1 MTVAPI
7 RWTRT
12 VDVSPE
18 EAFGVFAERLGEWWP
33 REYTWSGEML
43 ETIAIEPGEGGR
55 CYELGPHGFHCDW
68 GRVLVWAPGERL
80 VLAWQISPRR
90 EPEPN
95 PAKASEIEVRFTPIG
110 AGRTQVEFEHRG
122 LDRHGDGGEEYRAA
136 LASDAGWP
144 WILARF
150 AERCS

>member
-1 MTVAPI
+1 MSVDPI
-7 RWTRT
+7 RREWTNEGT
-12 VDVSPE
+12 PA
-18 EAFGVFAERLGEWWP
+18 EAFDRFSERVAEWWP
-33 REYTWSGEML
+33 AEYTGSGEVL
-43 ETIAIEPGEGGR
+43 EAFAIEPGEGGR

-68 GRVLVWAPGERL
+68 GRVLAWEPGARL
-80 VLAWQISPRR
+80 LLAWQISPRR